1 MENKPLTS
9 TYDALVLALK
19 LAISA
24 PTEEQAKRA
33 ITHAQSFADNL
44 SEIEVERAKKEAQA
58 ALEGVEA

>member
-1 MENKPLTS
+1 MENKPLTDL
-9 TYDALVLALK
+9 YDALVLALK

-44 SEIEVERAKKEAQA
+44 SEIEVERAKKEAQE

>member
-1 MENKPLTS
+1 MEVKIDNL
-9 TYDALVLALK
+9 YDALVLALK

-24 PTEEQAKRA
+24 PTEEQSQRA
-33 ITHAQSFADNL
+33 FTHAQSFADNL

>member
-1 MENKPLTS
+1 MENKPLTDL
-9 TYDALVLALK
+9 YDALVLALK

-44 SEIEVERAKKEAQA
+44 SEIEVERAKKEAQE
-58 ALEGVEA
+58 ALEGGEA

>member
-1 MENKPLTS
+1 MKSILIDNF
-9 TYDALVLALK
+9 YDALVLALK

-24 PTEEQAKRA
+24 PTEEQAQRA

-58 ALEGVEA
+58 VLEGVEA

>member
-1 MENKPLTS
+1 MEVKIDNL
-9 TYDALVLALK
+9 YDALVLALK

-24 PTEEQAKRA
+24 PSEEQAQRA
-33 ITHAQSFADNL
+33 IIHAQSFADNL